1 MPRYFIDAS
10 VGSRH
15 HQDAE
20 GVIVLDDL
28 SAHEFAVATLHDLAR
43 IATAEGRE
51 APLSAVVRNENGKP
65 LCTVSMT
72 IRTHWCRDRD
82 FVVSPELA
90 TASCD

>member
-10 VGSRH
+10 MGARH
-15 HQDAE
+15 HRDDE

-51 APLSAVVRNENGKP
+51 EPLSAVVRTETDER
-65 LCTVSMT
+65 LCTVSMIMT
-72 IRTHWCRDRD
+72 TQWCRKIGLVEDRVPD
-82 FVVSPELA
+82 EVS
-90 TASCD
+90 